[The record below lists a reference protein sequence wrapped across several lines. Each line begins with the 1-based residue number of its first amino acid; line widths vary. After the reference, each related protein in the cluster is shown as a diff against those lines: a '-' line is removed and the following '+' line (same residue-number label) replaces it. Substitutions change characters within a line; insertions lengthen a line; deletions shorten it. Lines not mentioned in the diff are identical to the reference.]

1 MLTDWLGILR
11 SLNIFYCVS
20 DVVYYITSTPTL
32 QRNENNMNQWNETQ
46 PIFLQI
52 RQQLI
57 EMILNGTISDGEAMP
72 SVRQISTD
80 LSVNPL
86 TVTKAYQSLVDLDV
100 VVKKRGLGMFVEDK
114 ARTKLL
120 AHERSKFLKEDW
132 PRIRA
137 QIEALELD
145 QTDLFNKG
153 EGK

>member
-1 MLTDWLGILR
+1 
-11 SLNIFYCVS
+11 
-20 DVVYYITSTPTL
+20 
-32 QRNENNMNQWNETQ
+32 MNQWNETQ

-57 EMILNGTISDGEAMP
+57 EMILNGAISDGEAMP

-100 VVKKRGLGMFVEDK
+100 VVKKRGLGMYVEDK

-120 AHERSKFLKEDW
+120 DHERSKFLNEDW

-137 QIEALELD
+137 QIEALELK
-145 QTDLFNKG
+145 QVDLFEKG
-153 EGK
+153 EGN